1 MATTIAI
8 ATAIRK
14 QKETKET
21 KFHKLLTCT
30 TGIDVQTLEDQFK
43 ENSTHD

>member
-1 MATTIAI
+1 MATAIAI

-14 QKETKET
+14 TNSINRQ
-21 KFHKLLTCT
+21 LVQ
-30 TGIDVQTLEDQFK
+30 TGNNLQTLEDQFK